1 MLSSLQVTRDSAD
14 PMSAMYIKPTGAPRA
29 LVIERDIS
37 AAAGK
42 MHVVR
47 GPLVPASLVRTQWS
61 VNVQT
66 TGFVYQASGRAVTM
80 SAYDRSFSGIGIWE
94 SMQLWF

>member
-47 GPLVPASLVRTQWS
+47 GPLVPASLV
-61 VNVQT
+61 
-66 TGFVYQASGRAVTM
+66 
-80 SAYDRSFSGIGIWE
+80 
-94 SMQLWF
+94 